1 MYLKKMAPVSDT
13 LMATWPVLSV
23 DGVWSSMSLKDKEF

>member
-1 MYLKKMAPVSDT
+1 MAPVSDT
-13 LMATWPVLSV
+13 LMATMAWFV